1 MVNLNKGT
9 EVSKVGMINLYD
21 EVNLRRTR
29 KLIMSQT
36 ISQIGV
42 VAIGRNEGE
51 RLVRCLKS
59 LIAQLPAG
67 MPIVYVDSGS
77 TDGSV
82 EMAQSLGVHTIGLDM
97 SVPFTMARGR
107 NTGFR
112 YLSEKFPTI
121 EYVQFIDGD
130 CELLPN
136 WIDKALAAIQ
146 TDEQLAIVCG
156 RRRERFPEAS
166 PYNRLAEM
174 EWNTP
179 VGEAKACGGDAL
191 MRVAAIREVN
201 GYNERLIA
209 GEEPEMCVRLRQRG
223 WKIHRIEADMTLH
236 DAAML
241 KFSQWWKRTVRGGW
255 AMAAGAALHGSPP
268 ERYQVKE
275 TSSRWVWGLIVPIVA
290 VGFAKLTAGLS
301 LLLLLGYLVQL
312 WKVYQYRRGQFHDAA
327 ADAWLY
333 ALFCVLGK
341 FPEMI
346 GQAQYWI
353 TRWRGRQA
361 TLIEYKMPESP
372 QSSVLGN

>member
-1 MVNLNKGT
+1 
-9 EVSKVGMINLYD
+9 
-21 EVNLRRTR
+21 
-29 KLIMSQT
+29 MSQ
-36 ISQIGV
+36 IGSQIGV

-77 TDGSV
+77 TDDSV
-82 EMAQSLGVHTIGLDM
+82 AMAQSLGVYAIGLDM

-112 YLSEKFPTI
+112 YLIEKFPTI

-136 WIDKALAAIQ
+136 WIDTALAAIQ
-146 TDEQLAIVCG
+146 TNEKFAVVCG
-156 RRRERFPEAS
+156 RRRERFPNAS
-166 PYNRLAEM
+166 PYNRLADM

-179 VGEAKACGGDAL
+179 VGETNACGGDAL
-191 MRVAAIREVN
+191 MRVDAIREVN
-201 GYNERLIA
+201 GYNETLIA

-223 WKIHRIEADMTLH
+223 WIIQRIDADMTIH

-241 KFSQWWKRTVRGGW
+241 KFSQWWKRAVRGGW
-255 AMAAGAALHGSPP
+255 AMAAGAALHGSTP

-275 TSSRWVWGLIVPIVA
+275 TFSRWVWGLLVPIVA
-290 VGFAKLTAGLS
+290 VSLIPVTAGLS
-301 LLLLLGYLVQL
+301 LILGLGYLVQL
-312 WKVYQYRRGQFHDAA
+312 WKVYKYRLQFNDSS
-327 ADAWLY
+327 ADAKLY
-333 ALFCVLGK
+333 AFFCVLGK

-346 GQAQYWI
+346 GQAQYWL
-353 TRWRGRQA
+353 TRWRGQQA
-361 TLIEYKMPESP
+361 TLIEYKMPDNS
-372 QSSVLGN
+372 QSGVLGN

>member
-1 MVNLNKGT
+1 M
-9 EVSKVGMINLYD
+9 
-21 EVNLRRTR
+21 
-29 KLIMSQT
+29 
-36 ISQIGV
+36 SQIGV

-59 LIAQLPAG
+59 LINQLPAG

-107 NTGFR
+107 NAGFKH
-112 YLSEKFPTI
+112 LVEKFPAV

-130 CELLPN
+130 CELLPG
-136 WIDKALAAIQ
+136 WIETALAVIQ
-146 TDEQLAIVCG
+146 SDPKLAIVCG

-166 PYNRLAEM
+166 PYNRLADM

-179 VGEAKACGGDAL
+179 VGTTKACGGDAL
-191 MRVAAIREVN
+191 MRVNAIAEVN
-201 GYNERLIA
+201 GYNETLIA

-223 WKIHRIEADMTLH
+223 WQIQRIDAEMTLH

-255 AMAAGAALHGSPP
+255 AIAAGAALHGAPP

-275 TSSRWVWGLIVPIVA
+275 FYSRWVWGFAVPLTA
-290 VGFAKLTAGLS
+290 VGLAPFTQGLS
-301 LLLLLGYLVQL
+301 LVLLLGYMVQL
-312 WKVYQYRRGQFHDAA
+312 WKVYQYRRQSFSDPAQN
-327 ADAWLY
+327 AWLY
-333 ALFCVLGK
+333 AGFCVLGK
-341 FPEMI
+341 FPELL
-346 GQAQYWI
+346 GQMQYWL
-353 TRWRGRQA
+353 TRWQGRQA
-361 TLIEYKMPESP
+361 RLIEYKQVSP
-372 QSSVLGN
+372 PVNGA